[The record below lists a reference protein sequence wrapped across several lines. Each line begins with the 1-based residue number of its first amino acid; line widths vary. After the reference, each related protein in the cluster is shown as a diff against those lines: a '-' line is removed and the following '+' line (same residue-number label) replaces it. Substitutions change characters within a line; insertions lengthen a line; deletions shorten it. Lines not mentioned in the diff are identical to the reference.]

1 MKEKLL
7 TYILLEPQT
16 QSKDRKRK
24 KTRKFKQVRPTHTKI
39 QKDNVEVMTLN
50 MNSYLR
56 KG

>member
-7 TYILLEPQT
+7 TYILLEPQP
-16 QSKDRKRK
+16 QSKKKKKK

-39 QKDNVEVMTLN
+39 QKDNVEVMTLT

>member
-24 KTRKFKQVRPTHTKI
+24 KTHKFKQVRPTHTKI
-39 QKDNVEVMTLN
+39 QKDNVEVMTLT

>member
-39 QKDNVEVMTLN
+39 QKDDVEVMTLT